1 MAKRNN
7 SDYRKWARRKTTE
20 YLKKFMGNTLVDMTS
35 QRLQGEPPRFHS
47 SYFERKM
54 LAAQYVLRER
64 GEL

>member
-1 MAKRNN
+1 MAKQNN

-20 YLKKFMGNTLVDMTS
+20 YLKNFMGKGLAGMVS
-35 QRLQGEPPRFHS
+35 QRLRGEPPGVHP
-47 SYFERKM
+47 SYLERKM

>member
-7 SDYRKWARRKTTE
+7 SDYRKWARRKTSE
-20 YLKKFMGNTLVDMTS
+20 YLKTFMGKNLADMVS
-35 QRLQGEPPRFHS
+35 QRLRGEPPGGHS
-47 SYFERKM
+47 SYSERKM